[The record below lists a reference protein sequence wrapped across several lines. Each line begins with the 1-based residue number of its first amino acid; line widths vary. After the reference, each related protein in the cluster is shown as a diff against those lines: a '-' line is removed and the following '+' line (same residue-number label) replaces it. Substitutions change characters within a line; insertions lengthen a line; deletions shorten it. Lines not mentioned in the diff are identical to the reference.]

1 MSHLLHYLPFSL
13 ADAEVSLYKIVQY
26 QHDHIFNLL
35 KSLRKTIKNHILTE
49 ESLMEL
55 RNTRKPDKH
64 INVSAKLT
72 NHKDKHNDLLEK
84 LDEIEEDFK
93 THIKLYDTVHI
104 HKL

>member
-13 ADAEVSLYKIVQY
+13 ASAEISLYKIVRY

-35 KSLRKTIKNHILTE
+35 KSLRKTIKTHILTE

-64 INVSAKLT
+64 INVESKLIK
-72 NHKDKHNDLLEK
+72 HKEKHNDLLEK
-84 LDEIEEDFK
+84 LNEIEEEFK